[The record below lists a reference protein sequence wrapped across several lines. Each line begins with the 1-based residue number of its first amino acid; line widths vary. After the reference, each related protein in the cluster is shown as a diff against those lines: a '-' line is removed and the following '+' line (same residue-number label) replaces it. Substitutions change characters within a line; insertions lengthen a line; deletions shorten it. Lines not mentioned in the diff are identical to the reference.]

1 MFNSVTPWKTTLWRR
16 KVSRVNWS
24 RNDLVASGQ
33 AAEHSA
39 ENWTSMSTHPQGWRC
54 IPEEWGK
61 KAVRGG
67 GWGGL
72 LWKYDCWTWYGYS
85 TCKLAMAVVTRIR
98 PAGDWGSQHSIMVGG
113 DHETLLIT
121 EGMLKQLMAAG
132 VGGVIS
138 FGGVALSKLPML

>member
-1 MFNSVTPWKTTLWRR
+1 
-16 KVSRVNWS
+16 
-24 RNDLVASGQ
+24 
-33 AAEHSA
+33 
-39 ENWTSMSTHPQGWRC
+39 
-54 IPEEWGK
+54 
-61 KAVRGG
+61 
-67 GWGGL
+67 
-72 LWKYDCWTWYGYS
+72 
-85 TCKLAMAVVTRIR
+85 MAVVTCIR